1 MNASELYRRG
11 DLQEG
16 IQAQINEVK
25 AAPGD
30 HAKRTFLF
38 ELLAFSGDL
47 ERARKQIEVI
57 KYDQMEMNAAVAHYR
72 KLLDAEEA
80 RRKLFDGGI
89 APQFLDKAPNHV

>member
-1 MNASELYRRG
+1 MNATELYRQG
-11 DLQEG
+11 SLAEA

-25 AAPGD
+25 ANPGD

-47 ERARKQIEVI
+47 ERARKQIDVI
-57 KYDQMEMNAAVAHYR
+57 KYDQMEMNAAVGNYR

-80 RRKLFDGGI
+80 RRKLTRSRP
-89 APQFLDKAPNHV
+89 APR